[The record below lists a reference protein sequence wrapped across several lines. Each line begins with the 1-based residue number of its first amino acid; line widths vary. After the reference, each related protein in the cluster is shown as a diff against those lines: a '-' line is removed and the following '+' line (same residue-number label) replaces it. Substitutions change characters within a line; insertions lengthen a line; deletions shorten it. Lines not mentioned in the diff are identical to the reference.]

1 MRYWKVGELAREVG
15 VTVRTLHHYD
25 RLGLVSPSARTPAG
39 YRLYG
44 EEELVRL
51 QKVLSLRQLGF
62 SLNEIRASLD
72 EEKWTT
78 TQVLEMH
85 LARLES
91 QIAELQRLRDRVRRL
106 ISGLRNSERVSV
118 DDFIPIMRM
127 LTMFEKYYTPEQL
140 QALEERRRRLGEDRI
155 REVAAEWPRLIAEVQ
170 AEYDRGTD
178 PADERVQA
186 LADRWMALVREF
198 TGGDPG
204 IERSLQKLYESEDQV
219 AGMDVGPMRALQKY
233 IAQAIAARKAVENQV
248 DPG

>member
-155 REVAAEWPRLIAEVQ
+155 REVEAEWPRLIA
-170 AEYDRGTD
+170 
-178 PADERVQA
+178 
-186 LADRWMALVREF
+186 
-198 TGGDPG
+198 
-204 IERSLQKLYESEDQV
+204 
-219 AGMDVGPMRALQKY
+219 
-233 IAQAIAARKAVENQV
+233 
-248 DPG
+248 